1 MADDTHKNQQQWP
14 LAAIIA
20 IASLAI
26 TALLLVWILQ
36 QQKNLLAEAQSAAKA
51 SQQDYLETQNQLALL
66 AQAIQEGQRNARD
79 FGIKQRY
86 YTELMGLL
94 SEIYVHTKR
103 QDITALEEAQYRSQK
118 AFYGLEAY
126 LEPTHRQWLIQ
137 QLENIYGLSRK
148 LSEPTEEYE
157 ENLLATKVQL
167 RQMIDESHQRL
178 FDALFQPAATVH
190 KNVQKAP

>member
-1 MADDTHKNQQQWP
+1 MADDIPKSQQQWP

-20 IASLAI
+20 IGSLVI

-36 QQKNLLAEAQSAAKA
+36 QQSSLLAEAQSAAKA

-79 FGIKQRY
+79 FAIKQRF

-94 SEIYVHTKR
+94 SEIFVHTKR
-103 QDITALEEAQYRSQK
+103 QDVTALEEAQYRAQK

-126 LEPTHRQWLIQ
+126 LDGDQRQWLVQ
-137 QLENIYGLSRK
+137 QLKSINSLSRK

-167 RQMIDESHQRL
+167 RQMIDETHQRL
-178 FDALFQPAATVH
+178 FSSLF
-190 KNVQKAP
+190 APQHHENDQSHHE